1 MKASVRSR
9 KVILESI
16 KGQEDRNLE
25 TPSRLPAN
33 RFVLRVPK
41 K

>member
-1 MKASVRSR
+1 MKASLRNR

-16 KGQEDRNLE
+16 KGPDDRNLE
-25 TPSRLPAN
+25 TPSRLPPN